1 MIVRLGLRFIA
12 LAYLALLLIVPVGII
27 IAHTF
32 SGGLAP
38 VWDSLTTH
46 DAVAAL
52 ELTLKIT
59 LITVPL
65 NTIFG
70 ITMALLIVRRNFRGK
85 ALLSALIDLPFAVS
99 PVIVGFTLILVY
111 GMNGWFGSFFID
123 QGYPII
129 FSTPGMVLA
138 TMFASLPFV
147 AREVIPVL
155 REIGTEQE
163 QAASTLGARGWQT
176 FRRVTLPAIR
186 WGIVY
191 GVVLTTARRV
201 RRRRR
206 GVRERHRPDPDPD
219 AARLPGVS
227 ELRPH
232 RRLHGRARARSDR
245 ARDPL
250 PDEPVPPPKGPLS
263 EWQSPS
269 ATSTSDSATSSPS
282 TTSVWRCLRDR

>member
-1 MIVRLGLRFIA
+1 MIARLGLRLIA
-12 LAYLALLLIVPVGII
+12 LAYLAFLLIVPVSII
-27 IAHTF
+27 VVHTF

-38 VWDSLTTH
+38 VWNSLTTP

-52 ELTLKIT
+52 VLTLKIT

-163 QAASTLGARGWQT
+163 QAASTLGAKGWQT

-191 GVVLTTARRV
+191 GVVLTTARSIGEFGAVAVVSGNVIGQTQTLTLRV
-201 RRRRR
+201 SQEYQNFDH
-206 GVRERHRPDPDPD
+206 V
-219 AARLPGVS
+219 AAYTAAL
-227 ELRPH
+227 ELAVIALVTLFLMNL
-232 RRLHGRARARSDR
+232 LHPRKDH
-245 ARDPL
+245 
-250 PDEPVPPPKGPLS
+250 
-263 EWQSPS
+263 
-269 ATSTSDSATSSPS
+269 
-282 TTSVWRCLRDR
+282 

>member
-12 LAYLALLLIVPVGII
+12 LAYLAFLLIVPVTII
-27 IAHTF
+27 ILHTF

-38 VWDSLTTH
+38 VWNALTTP

-52 ELTLKIT
+52 VLTLKIT

-70 ITMALLIVRRNFRGK
+70 ITMALLIVRRDFRGK

-111 GMNGWFGSFFID
+111 GMNGWFGQFFID

-163 QAASTLGARGWQT
+163 QAAATLGAKGWQT

-191 GVVLTTARRV
+191 GVVLTTARSIGEFGAVAVVSGNVIGQTQTLTLRV
-201 RRRRR
+201 SQ
-206 GVRERHRPDPDPD
+206 EYQNFDHI
-219 AARLPGVS
+219 AAYTAAL
-227 ELRPH
+227 ELAVIALVTLFLMNLFHPRKDH
-232 RRLHGRARARSDR
+232 
-245 ARDPL
+245 
-250 PDEPVPPPKGPLS
+250 
-263 EWQSPS
+263 
-269 ATSTSDSATSSPS
+269 
-282 TTSVWRCLRDR
+282 

>member
-1 MIVRLGLRFIA
+1 MLVKYGLRFVA
-12 LAYLALLLIVPVGII
+12 LAYLALLLIVPFTII
-27 IAHTF
+27 VLHTF

-46 DAVAAL
+46 DAVKAL
-52 ELTLKIT
+52 ELTLKIA
-59 LITVPL
+59 IIVVPL
-65 NTIFG
+65 NTLFG
-70 ITMALLIVRRNFRGK
+70 ITMAILMVRRSFPGK

-111 GMNGWFGSFFID
+111 GQNGWFGSFFID

-191 GVVLTTARRV
+191 GVVLTTARSIGEFGAVAVVSGNVIGQTQTLTLRV
-201 RRRRR
+201 SQ
-206 GVRERHRPDPDPD
+206 EYQNFNH
-219 AARLPGVS
+219 AAAYTAAL
-227 ELRPH
+227 ELAVIALVTLFLMNL
-232 RRLHGRARARSDR
+232 LHPRKDR
-245 ARDPL
+245 
-250 PDEPVPPPKGPLS
+250 
-263 EWQSPS
+263 
-269 ATSTSDSATSSPS
+269 
-282 TTSVWRCLRDR
+282 

>member
-1 MIVRLGLRFIA
+1 MLVRYGLRLVA
-12 LAYLALLLIVPVGII
+12 LTYLALLLIVPFTII
-27 IAHTF
+27 VLHTF
-32 SGGLAP
+32 SGGLGP

-46 DAVAAL
+46 DAVKAL
-52 ELTLKIT
+52 ELTLKIA
-59 LITVPL
+59 IIVVPL
-65 NTIFG
+65 NTLFG
-70 ITMALLIVRRNFRGK
+70 ITMAILMVRRDFHGK

-111 GMNGWFGSFFID
+111 GQNGWFGQFFID

-129 FSTPGMVLA
+129 FSVPGMVLA

-191 GVVLTTARRV
+191 GVVLTTARSIGEFGAVAVVSGNVIGQTQTLTLRV
-201 RRRRR
+201 SQ
-206 GVRERHRPDPDPD
+206 EYQNFNH
-219 AARLPGVS
+219 AAAYTAAL
-227 ELRPH
+227 ELAVIALVTLFLMNL
-232 RRLHGRARARSDR
+232 LHPRKDR
-245 ARDPL
+245 
-250 PDEPVPPPKGPLS
+250 
-263 EWQSPS
+263 
-269 ATSTSDSATSSPS
+269 
-282 TTSVWRCLRDR
+282 

>member
-70 ITMALLIVRRNFRGK
+70 ITVALLIVRRNFRGK

-123 QGYPII
+123 EGYPII

-191 GVVLTTARRV
+191 GVVLTTARSIGEFGAVAVVSGNVIGQTQTLTLRV
-201 RRRRR
+201 SQ
-206 GVRERHRPDPDPD
+206 EYQNFDHI
-219 AARLPGVS
+219 AAYTAAL
-227 ELRPH
+227 ELAVIALVTLFLMNLFHPRKDH
-232 RRLHGRARARSDR
+232 
-245 ARDPL
+245 
-250 PDEPVPPPKGPLS
+250 
-263 EWQSPS
+263 
-269 ATSTSDSATSSPS
+269 
-282 TTSVWRCLRDR
+282 

>member
-191 GVVLTTARRV
+191 GVVLTTARSIGEFGAVAVVSGNVIGQTQTLTLRV
-201 RRRRR
+201 SQ
-206 GVRERHRPDPDPD
+206 EYQNFDHI
-219 AARLPGVS
+219 AAYTAAL
-227 ELRPH
+227 ELAVIALVTLFLMNLFHPRKDH
-232 RRLHGRARARSDR
+232 
-245 ARDPL
+245 
-250 PDEPVPPPKGPLS
+250 
-263 EWQSPS
+263 
-269 ATSTSDSATSSPS
+269 
-282 TTSVWRCLRDR
+282 

>member
-12 LAYLALLLIVPVGII
+12 LAYLAFLLIVPVAII
-27 IAHTF
+27 VLHTF

-38 VWDSLTTH
+38 VWNSLTTP

-52 ELTLKIT
+52 VLTLKIT

-163 QAASTLGARGWQT
+163 QAASTLGAKGWQT

-191 GVVLTTARRV
+191 GVVLTTARSIGEFGAVAVVSGNVIGQTQTLTLRV
-201 RRRRR
+201 SQ
-206 GVRERHRPDPDPD
+206 EYQNFDHI
-219 AARLPGVS
+219 AAYTAAL
-227 ELRPH
+227 ELAVIALVTLFLMNLFHPRKDH
-232 RRLHGRARARSDR
+232 
-245 ARDPL
+245 
-250 PDEPVPPPKGPLS
+250 
-263 EWQSPS
+263 
-269 ATSTSDSATSSPS
+269 
-282 TTSVWRCLRDR
+282 

>member
-1 MIVRLGLRFIA
+1 MIVRYGLRLVA

-27 IAHTF
+27 VAHTF
-32 SGGLAP
+32 SGGLGP
-38 VWDSLTTH
+38 VWDSLTT
-46 DAVAAL
+46 DEAL
-52 ELTLKIT
+52 KALRLTLEIA
-59 LITVPL
+59 IIVVPL

-70 ITMALLIVRRNFRGK
+70 ITMAIVMVRREFPGK
-85 ALLSALIDLPFAVS
+85 TLLSALIDLPFAVS

-111 GMNGWFGSFFID
+111 GQNGWLGSFFID

-163 QAASTLGARGWQT
+163 QAAATLGAHPHQT

-191 GVVLTTARRV
+191 GVVLTTARSIGEYGAVAVVSGNVIGQTQTLTLRV
-201 RRRRR
+201 SQ
-206 GVRERHRPDPDPD
+206 EYQNFDHI
-219 AARLPGVS
+219 AAYTAAL
-227 ELRPH
+227 ELAVIALVTLFLMNLFHPRK
-232 RRLHGRARARSDR
+232 DR
-245 ARDPL
+245 
-250 PDEPVPPPKGPLS
+250 
-263 EWQSPS
+263 
-269 ATSTSDSATSSPS
+269 
-282 TTSVWRCLRDR
+282 